1 MWRGESKFH
10 HKKVIFKGGLTR
22 RVIFNIDYCS
32 IKDDSNQNSIENGS
46 YKEKLKFRYAKSPET
61 PQETA
66 NAINREKMHLVA
78 QLRSQPRENLSP
90 MKEHSGMSAQGQA

>member
-66 NAINREKMHLVA
+66 NAINREKMHLV
-78 QLRSQPRENLSP
+78 NLNKKAFYGGISNP
-90 MKEHSGMSAQGQA
+90 HVVI